1 VAQASSTYGPIWNEG
16 FPERGNRKSTRFK
29 LLAIAILQ
37 EFRRQQTFQWSIRKA
52 PFGARE
58 RERERERGKF
68 PRGPHARFTTE
79 FLWIEPFRR
88 KFVGF

>member
-1 VAQASSTYGPIWNEG
+1 MKWHRLPRHTGQFGMKDSQNVGIGKAQDSSCWQLQSYRNLEG
-16 FPERGNRKSTRFK
+16 SK
-29 LLAIAILQ
+29 LSSGA
-37 EFRRQQTFQWSIRKA
+37 
-52 PFGARE
+52 FGKLHLE